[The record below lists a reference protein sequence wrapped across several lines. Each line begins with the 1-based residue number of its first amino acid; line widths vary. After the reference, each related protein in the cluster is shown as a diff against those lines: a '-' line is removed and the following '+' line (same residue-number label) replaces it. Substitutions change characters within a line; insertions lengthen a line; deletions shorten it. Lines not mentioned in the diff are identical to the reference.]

1 MRHVATLL
9 QGIALLAPAVPAD
22 ARPQGCAE
30 CRHLTN
36 QINFFAVR
44 LGRARQLHNEI
55 WEERLENHL
64 DGLIETR
71 AQRCEGYSDS
81 DQAWEALE
89 KLVELAAKGAVTF
102 FTLGAF

>member
-9 QGIALLAPAVPAD
+9 LGFALLLPAVPAD
-22 ARPQGCAE
+22 ARPQGSAE
-30 CRHLTN
+30 CRHLTT
-36 QINFFAVR
+36 QINFFAIR
-44 LGRARQLHNEI
+44 LGRARELGNEI

-64 DGLIETR
+64 DGLVERR
-71 AQRCEGYSDS
+71 ATRCEGYSDS

>member
-9 QGIALLAPAVPAD
+9 LGIALLAPAVPAV
-22 ARPQGCAE
+22 ATPQGSAE

-36 QINFFAVR
+36 QINFFAIR
-44 LGRARQLHNEI
+44 LGRARELNNAV

-64 DGLIETR
+64 DGLVETR
-71 AQRCEGYSDS
+71 AERCEGYSDS